1 MGQNAEIMTIFTG
14 ETKTEI
20 ATKEISKGSH
30 KIEISE
36 KEKDLRNKYA
46 QSVYHKGEG
55 VDVKDSI
62 YKGGSSKAVITIEK
76 EDQQEL

>member
-1 MGQNAEIMTIFTG
+1 MTIFTG

-55 VDVKDSI
+55 VEVKDSI
-62 YKGGSSKAVITIEK
+62 YKGNKAVITIEK